1 MPLSRINNNSI
12 ADGTIIASDIL
23 DGTISSSKLVA
34 SNIAGDRLAANT
46 LANSV
51 FQTGSVENYMR
62 AQGVTSS
69 FAGMRNRIINGDM
82 RIDQRNAGASVSNLS
97 GALTWSVDRWR
108 TNASAASKFTLQRDS
123 SANTVAG
130 FTSSLKL
137 TSSSAYTSGS
147 SDYFYLGQA
156 IEGQNIADLA
166 WGTANAKTVTLSF
179 WVRASVTGTYG
190 GIILNSD
197 GTANYPYS
205 FTVVAANTWEQKIIT
220 IPGPTFGTWATD
232 NSTGIEVRFDLGN
245 GSTYTTGTAGVWS
258 ASFGYP
264 SGTVK
269 LVATNASTLYITGL
283 QFEAGST
290 ATPFE
295 FRHFTTELQLCQ
307 RYYEQYSNGNTTSS
321 IYEGLGGQFP
331 NTTLARS
338 AVPFKVTKRAVPTMT
353 VPTTYVTINS
363 IAGDKTPS
371 SAGSNFATTE
381 GASLG
386 FDITGVTG
394 GYACSIGISS
404 SNPVK
409 ISAEL

>member
-1 MPLSRINNNSI
+1 MPISTINSKSI
-12 ADGTIIASDIL
+12 AEGTVVASDIL

-34 SNIAGDRLAANT
+34 ANIAGDRIAANT
-46 LANSV
+46 LSNTV
-51 FQTGSVENYMR
+51 FQTGSVESYLRN
-62 AQGVTSS
+62 ASLD
-69 FAGMRNRIINGDM
+69 FGMRNRIINGAM
-82 RIDQRNAGASVSNLS
+82 RIDQRNAGAAVTPASNDYTL
-97 GALTWSVDRWR
+97 DRWR
-108 TNASAASKFTLQRDS
+108 TAASQSSKLTIQQDS

-130 FTSSLKL
+130 FTSSLKV
-137 TSSSAYTSGS
+137 TSLSSYAVTTG
-147 SDYFYLGQA
+147 DYFSVTQR
-156 IEGQNIADLA
+156 IEGNNIADLA
-166 WGTANAKTVTLSF
+166 WGTASAKSVTLSF
-179 WVRASVTGTYG
+179 WVRSSLTGTFG
-190 GIILNSD
+190 GAISNSSY
-197 GTANYPYS
+197 ARSYPYTYTIS
-205 FTVVAANTWEQKIIT
+205 AANTWEQKFVT
-220 IPGPTFGTWATD
+220 IPGDTSGTWLTT
-232 NSTGIEVRFDLGN
+232 NGIGIIVEFGLGV
-245 GSTYTTGTAGVWS
+245 GTTY
-258 ASFGYP
+258 
-264 SGTVK
+264 SGTPGAWASGSGFDS
-269 LVATNASTLYITGL
+269 ATGAVSVVGTNGATWYVTGVQL
-283 QFEAGST
+283 EEGSVP
-290 ATPFE
+290 TPFE
-295 FRHFTTELQLCQ
+295 YRHFTTELQLCQ